1 MKNKGRKT
9 KQNHTHTT
17 PSQPST
23 NNKQIKEL
31 KTNQKNLCPRKMDF
45 AASIVVC
52 LVFLGYPLI
61 TAGTSLPG
69 LLPGFL
75 GASHGCAEGT
85 AWRLL
90 PSASPTTTASSPVR
104 GHSGE
109 EGWDFGPFSAG
120 SGGCH
125 HIEMIWE
132 YKGGRELWERD
143 LPPTT
148 LVAAAGGGWEGWVYM
163 LVSTAKGGWS
173 WHNGR
178 HRERQ
183 DVTQPSALQSSLLRS
198 FPICLTSVLQRA
210 RSGGWGLNKYLHL
223 FQVGRKKK
231 GWSERQLTS
240 VHNSGCKAQIYMW
253 KTGYSQM

>member
-148 LVAAAGGGWEGWVYM
+148 LVAAAAAAGGGWGGVGGRVGCTCLLAQPRVVGVGTMEGIVNDRM
-163 LVSTAKGGWS
+163 SPSL
-173 WHNGR
+173 R
-178 HRERQ
+178 HYNHHYC
-183 DVTQPSALQSSLLRS
+183 VLFPSA
-198 FPICLTSVLQRA
+198 
-210 RSGGWGLNKYLHL
+210 
-223 FQVGRKKK
+223 
-231 GWSERQLTS
+231 
-240 VHNSGCKAQIYMW
+240 
-253 KTGYSQM
+253 

>member
-1 MKNKGRKT
+1 MKNNGRKT

-90 PSASPTTTASSPVR
+90 PSASPTTTASSEDTAERRAGTSVPSLPAQEDVTILKWSGNIR
-104 GHSGE
+104 GAESSGKGICHPQHS
-109 EGWDFGPFSAG
+109 WQRRRQ
-120 SGGCH
+120 
-125 HIEMIWE
+125 W
-132 YKGGRELWERD
+132 W
-143 LPPTT
+143 
-148 LVAAAGGGWEGWVYM
+148 GWV
-163 LVSTAKGGWS
+163 GGL
-173 WHNGR
+173 G
-178 HRERQ
+178 
-183 DVTQPSALQSSLLRS
+183 
-198 FPICLTSVLQRA
+198 
-210 RSGGWGLNKYLHL
+210 
-223 FQVGRKKK
+223 
-231 GWSERQLTS
+231 
-240 VHNSGCKAQIYMW
+240 VHAS
-253 KTGYSQM
+253 